1 MSEMKRTI
9 EAIFDSYEIEIRM
22 LEESIN
28 RVREL
33 HKPNGYNECI
43 HCLEIT
49 ELGGY
54 DYLSDPTVTYPC
66 STIIA
71 LDGKQ

>member
-22 LEESIN
+22 LEESID

-33 HKPNGYNECI
+33 ADRMRVEYCND
-43 HCLEIT
+43 
-49 ELGGY
+49 ELGK
-54 DYLSDPTVTYPC
+54 DWACFFSAEIIKALS
-66 STIIA
+66 
-71 LDGKQ
+71 GE